1 MAYWKLGAVMIGAS
15 ALSGCAGLELLALAA
30 PVVQTIQLGGATY
43 NLGKV
48 IATEQYFAATPD
60 KKTQIFETRLDTV
73 YTYDYQLVWW
83 KDEGSCKFTGVVVP
97 WSVPLEQDLSAPGA
111 ADLPVESYAAV
122 IYSKQ
127 CPDQPAQ
134 AVLRVG
140 EQKTRMV
147 KKKKQ
152 TLIDY
157 GAPVQGEDL
166 LVEGAEA
173 PAWWPQ
179 IAARLL
185 QLAPVNEQ
193 AMQFV
198 QQAHLPLLKVLPE
211 HTAAVK
217 TLLDGARNTPVEEA
231 AATVKPEI

>member
-1 MAYWKLGAVMIGAS
+1 MAYWKLGAVVIGAS

-30 PVVQTIQLGGATY
+30 PVVQTIQLGGAAY
-43 NLGKV
+43 NLGQV
-48 IATEQYFAATPD
+48 IATEQYAAVTPD

-97 WSVPLEQDLSAPGA
+97 WSVPLEQDVNLPGA
-111 ADLPVESYAAV
+111 AGLPVEGYAAV

-157 GAPVQGEDL
+157 GAPVKGEDL
-166 LVEGAEA
+166 LVEGTVA

-198 QQAHLPLLKVLPE
+198 KQAHLPLLKVLPE
-211 HTAAVK
+211 QTVAVK
-217 TLLDGARNTPVEEA
+217 TLLESTRNIAVEDA
-231 AATVKPEI
+231 IATSKPEI